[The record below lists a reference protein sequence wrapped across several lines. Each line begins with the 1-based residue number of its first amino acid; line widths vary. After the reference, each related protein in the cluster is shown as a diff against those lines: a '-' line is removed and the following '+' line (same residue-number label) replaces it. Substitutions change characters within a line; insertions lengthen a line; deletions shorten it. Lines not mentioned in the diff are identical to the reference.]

1 MVKYPEKREKVLG
14 LNRKKEK
21 WLPVLLVLVLLTGI
35 SAFAFRDKVFRINLT
50 DSSVAT
56 LRVDGL
62 FCPACPPKV
71 KAALEKIPGVI
82 SADVE
87 LATERAI
94 VRFDQ
99 EKVSP
104 RVFEKTISE
113 LGNGGYHGTVLVV
126 RKGTKG

>member
-1 MVKYPEKREKVLG
+1 MVKYPGKREKVLG

-21 WLPVLLVLVLLTGI
+21 WLPVLLVLILLTGI

-71 KAALEKIPGVI
+71 KAALEKIPGVV

-113 LGNGGYHGTVLVV
+113 LGNGGYRGTVLVV

>member
-1 MVKYPEKREKVLG
+1 M
-14 LNRKKEK
+14 
-21 WLPVLLVLVLLTGI
+21 
-35 SAFAFRDKVFRINLT
+35 NLT
-50 DSSVAT
+50 DSSVVT

-87 LATERAI
+87 LSTERAI
-94 VRFDQ
+94 VQFDQ

-104 RVFEKTISE
+104 QVFEKTISE
-113 LGNGGYHGTVLVV
+113 LGNGGYRGTVLVV
-126 RKGTKG
+126 RKGIKQ